1 MCFGVVTECK
11 SGFLRTKC
19 VHGEVF
25 HIKREQSGARAK
37 GSRQLVKGTRIS
49 FTLAHTAHNGHFRP
63 ARKARRMI
71 DDGQGGIISE
81 RGTPAA
87 ATPPFA
93 ALTEAGSVLRAALD
107 DIMGRAAA
115 MDDYVARRETELRQM
130 EVEAANEVRRTR
142 KAAETWAADFKRRA
156 EEEVARSA
164 EAAAMQAAASADAK
178 NIENER
184 AVWEAEK
191 QSIAEIQKFDSDVV
205 TINVGGQVF
214 STYLSTIT
222 TGAAADSMLAVLFSG
237 RHSVATDSEGRMFLD
252 QDPVLF
258 ADLLTFFRSPL
269 SFSLPDDRRTAIRLL
284 FLAHEYQVTALF
296 DRFAWS
302 ETKSA
307 RLASQ
312 QLTLDPSPSG
322 THAKD
327 DASPVTIADYA
338 AQVVVTVAL
347 RKSGSALPIMGE
359 ENADDLRGAHADL
372 VPRIRAVANAVLEPA
387 LGAGLADDA
396 EVLAVLDEADAAGG
410 PDAVFWVL
418 DPIDG
423 SKGFLRGDQYAVC
436 LALVDAGEVVAAAVG
451 TPHLPCRHAPSV
463 GAVYAAAVGVDGAW
477 ELPLDVEAAAAAGLA
492 SPFAGELGFR
502 VAADSG
508 LADASDAVAAES
520 FEASHT
526 NHEWSAALLAR
537 LDNATPPIR
546 MDSQAKYVLVARG
559 DAGVYIR
566 RVPGYAE
573 KLWDHASGELL
584 VTAAGGIVTDLHG
597 KPLDWTRGQ
606 RLSENHG
613 VLASAPGVHAAYIDA
628 CRTLDPSP

>member
-1 MCFGVVTECK
+1 MSGNGGGTKRQSGKSGQGQGKGKPQAGKKRSSGRRSDQRTVCAAPPPACPQPLGGQCFGVVTECK

-81 RGTPAA
+81 RGPPAA

-115 MDDYVARRETELRQM
+115 MDDYVPRRETELRQM

-156 EEEVARSA
+156 EEEVASLREIAESERSALVASGSA

-284 FLAHEYQVTALF
+284 FLAPEYQVTALF

-312 QLTLDPSPSG
+312 QLTRGFCQSGFQVVGQGSSFVAKTSTSWSAGDGFIIDAKSVSLSFRGNGYDYYQSPSKMKVVATMKINDKQVSSG
-322 THAKD
+322 E
-327 DASPVTIADYA
+327 ASGC
-338 AQVVVTVAL
+338 L
-347 RKSGSALPIMGE
+347 
-359 ENADDLRGAHADL
+359 
-372 VPRIRAVANAVLEPA
+372 
-387 LGAGLADDA
+387 
-396 EVLAVLDEADAAGG
+396 
-410 PDAVFWVL
+410 
-418 DPIDG
+418 DG
-423 SKGFLRGDQYAVC
+423 SEIQIRFMPSTPTMVSHGDTLSLRFV
-436 LALVDAGEVVAAAVG
+436 LTVKKAA
-451 TPHLPCRHAPSV
+451 S
-463 GAVYAAAVGVDGAW
+463 
-477 ELPLDVEAAAAAGLA
+477 AAAGSSSHQHYIGYGRQQSIISGSL
-492 SPFAGELGFR
+492 SSFQCNLQELF
-502 VAADSG
+502 
-508 LADASDAVAAES
+508 
-520 FEASHT
+520 
-526 NHEWSAALLAR
+526 
-537 LDNATPPIR
+537 
-546 MDSQAKYVLVARG
+546 
-559 DAGVYIR
+559 
-566 RVPGYAE
+566 
-573 KLWDHASGELL
+573 
-584 VTAAGGIVTDLHG
+584 
-597 KPLDWTRGQ
+597 
-606 RLSENHG
+606 
-613 VLASAPGVHAAYIDA
+613 
-628 CRTLDPSP
+628 DPSLAPIIDSMDK